1 MPRRDISIEASAFDR
16 LYGGKRANLPSAR
29 APLGENVPMP
39 RAIWSGSVS
48 FGLVNV
54 PVKLF
59 TAISPKDVRFNQLEE
74 GTGARIRQ
82 KRVSSETGEEVPYER
97 IVKGY
102 EVAPDR
108 YVVITPEELE
118 ALDPKATRSI
128 EIEDFVDLDQID
140 PVHYERP
147 YYLVPERGAAKAYA
161 LLLQAMK
168 DSNKVAIARLVL
180 RTKQYLAAIRPM
192 GDVLCLETLLFHDE
206 VVPAEDLEGLPGSEA
221 EISEREL
228 KMARQL
234 IESLSI
240 DFEPEKYRDE
250 YREQVLAL
258 IERKAEGQEI
268 VAQPAAEE
276 PTQVVDLMA
285 ALEASLAAAKAN
297 RKDTEAEA

>member
-1 MPRRDISIEASAFDR
+1 MA
-16 LYGGKRANLPSAR
+16 
-29 APLGENVPMP
+29 

-54 PVKLF
+54 PVKLY
-59 TAISPKDVRFNQLEE
+59 TAVSPKDVRFNQLEE

-82 KRVSSETGEEVPYER
+82 KRVSAETGEEVPYER

-102 EVAPDR
+102 EISPDR

-128 EIEDFVDLDQID
+128 EIQDFVDLDQID

-147 YYLVPERGAAKAYA
+147 YYLVPERGATKAYA

-168 DSNKVAIARLVL
+168 DSNKVAIARMVL

-192 GDVLCLETLLFHDE
+192 GDVLCLETLLYHDE
-206 VVPAEDLEGLPGSEA
+206 VVPTEDLEGLPDSEV

-234 IESLSI
+234 IESLST
-240 DFEPEKYRDE
+240 DFEPEKYHDE
-250 YREQVLAL
+250 YRERVLDL

-268 VAQPAAEE
+268 VTQPAAEE
-276 PTQVVDLMA
+276 PTQAVDLMA
-285 ALEASLAAAKAN
+285 ALEASLAAAKDR
-297 RKDTEAEA
+297 RKETEAEA

>member
-1 MPRRDISIEASAFDR
+1 MA
-16 LYGGKRANLPSAR
+16 
-29 APLGENVPMP
+29 

-54 PVKLF
+54 PVKLY
-59 TAISPKDVRFNQLEE
+59 TAVSPKDVRFNQLEE

-82 KRVSSETGEEVPYER
+82 KRVSAETGEEVPYER

-102 EVAPDR
+102 EISPDR
-108 YVVITPEELE
+108 YVVVTPEELE

-128 EIEDFVDLDQID
+128 EIQDFVDLDQID

-168 DSNKVAIARLVL
+168 DSNKVAIARMVL

-192 GDVLCLETLLFHDE
+192 GDVLCLETLLYHDE
-206 VVPAEDLEGLPGSEA
+206 VVPTEDLEGLPDSEV

-234 IESLSI
+234 IESLST
-240 DFEPEKYRDE
+240 DFEPEKYHDE
-250 YREQVLAL
+250 YRERVLDL

-268 VAQPAAEE
+268 VTQPAAEE
-276 PTQVVDLMA
+276 PTQAVDLMA
-285 ALEASLAAAKAN
+285 ALEASLAAAKDR
-297 RKDTEAEA
+297 RKETEAEA